1 MLVKEASSQRINN
14 MSDKSIEDKIV
25 KLLGDDSREIVRAV
39 LKAKEL
45 VFYNDLL
52 EAQLDTSR
60 NITEI
65 DNGDFIY
72 DTDNE
77 VVKFNEDKLEIINKI
92 IYKGYDP
99 FSEEV
104 VKKFNKI
111 MIDKINLLDIIDN

>member
-1 MLVKEASSQRINN
+1 MLVKEVLSQRINN

-25 KLLGDDSREIVRAV
+25 RLLGDDSREIVRAV

-77 VVKFNEDKLEIINKI
+77 VVKFSEDKLEIINKI

>member
-1 MLVKEASSQRINN
+1 
-14 MSDKSIEDKIV
+14 MSDKNIEDKIV
-25 KLLGDDSREIVRAV
+25 TLLGDDSREIVRAV

-104 VKKFNKI
+104 VNKFNKI

>member
-1 MLVKEASSQRINN
+1 
-14 MSDKSIEDKIV
+14 MSDKNIEDKIV
-25 KLLGDDSREIVRAV
+25 TLLGDDSREIVRAV

-77 VVKFNEDKLEIINKI
+77 VVKFSEDKLEIINKI